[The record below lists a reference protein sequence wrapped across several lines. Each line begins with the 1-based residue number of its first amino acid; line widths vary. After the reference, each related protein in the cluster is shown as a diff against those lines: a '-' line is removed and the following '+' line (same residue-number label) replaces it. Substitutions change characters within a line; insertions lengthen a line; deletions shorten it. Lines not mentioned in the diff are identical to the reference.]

1 MVLKLSLL
9 RKLKKSYEYKI
20 RHVFAWCPITKLNLR
35 CIIEASL
42 GSHGRPQLYTLRFS
56 LVIRDRAKTCR
67 ISYTNRTS
75 KTFNMKEIRLIS
87 LECDIL
93 GHTTRLRQSIVDAKL
108 TEVLSKNG

>member
-9 RKLKKSYEYKI
+9 RKPKKSYEYII

-67 ISYTNRTS
+67 IYYTNALVEKS
-75 KTFNMKEIRLIS
+75 FKMDPL
-87 LECDIL
+87 
-93 GHTTRLRQSIVDAKL
+93 DAQ
-108 TEVLSKNG
+108 SKNAQTLSEIQFEKGSCTAR

>member
-42 GSHGRPQLYTLRFS
+42 GSHGRPRASPLASHDCLREASIIHTQVQF
-56 LVIRDRAKTCR
+56 
-67 ISYTNRTS
+67 SYTRPRKDLSNILNYEGLIHSHLAARTYIEF
-75 KTFNMKEIRLIS
+75 TL
-87 LECDIL
+87 
-93 GHTTRLRQSIVDAKL
+93 
-108 TEVLSKNG
+108 